1 MARAGPERQAAGNR
15 TPAAGSGQSQNRA
28 RAEIGPLY
36 ASMGRSFAE
45 MCSRYDEGEL
55 ALILD
60 FVRRSHPLNREET
73 AKLRGRTSSEEG
85 GGGKFAAPLE
95 SVTKGHPVF
104 ERE

>member
-1 MARAGPERQAAGNR
+1 VTREGSERQAAGDL
-15 TPAAGSGQSQNRA
+15 TPAAGSSQGRNRA

-60 FVRRSHPLNREET
+60 FVRRSHPLNRKRPLSFE
-73 AKLRGRTSSEEG
+73 AGRLARREVAASSLL
-85 GGGKFAAPLE
+85 P
-95 SVTKGHPVF
+95 SS
-104 ERE
+104 R

>member
-1 MARAGPERQAAGNR
+1 
-15 TPAAGSGQSQNRA
+15 
-28 RAEIGPLY
+28 
-36 ASMGRSFAE
+36 

-60 FVRRSHPLNREET
+60 FVRWSHPLNREET

-95 SVTKGHPVF
+95 SVTKGHLVF